1 METILRRGVFNTR
14 PRDFYDAYILT
25 ATQDF
30 DAAVFAKALHA
41 TAAHRGTT
49 AQIANVTEIL
59 QNIAQSPEMEAMW
72 RKYQKQFAYAADIE
86 YDQIIATLRFY
97 G

>member
-1 METILRRGVFNTR
+1 M
-14 PRDFYDAYILT
+14 T
-25 ATQDF
+25 AAQDF

-41 TAAHRGTT
+41 TAVRRGTT
-49 AQIANVTEIL
+49 VQIANTMEIL
-59 QNIAQSPEMEAMW
+59 QNIAQSPELEAMW

-86 YDQIIATLRFY
+86 YDQIIATLRID